1 MIIIYDDVDDN
12 VVDDGDDFVD
22 DDDVVDDDFV
32 DDDVVDDDDYNHYHH
47 DFSGKVRRLL
57 HHHQCLCP
65 GQNSQVRNLKPK
77 MTNGAKCFFQPFLP
91 LHHGGHHA
99 GDVDDDGHHAG
110 DVGDDADVE
119 QVQREGVG
127 GKESDQQL

>member
-1 MIIIYDDVDDN
+1 MYDDADDIDDSDYFHVDDDGDDVDD
-12 VVDDGDDFVD
+12 V
-22 DDDVVDDDFV
+22 
-32 DDDVVDDDDYNHYHH
+32 DYNDH
-47 DFSGKVRRLL
+47 FSGKVRRLL

>member
-12 VVDDGDDFVD
+12 VVDDGDD
-22 DDDVVDDDFV
+22 VVDDGFV

-77 MTNGAKCFFQPFLP
+77 MTNGAKWFFQPFLP
-91 LHHGGHHA
+91 LHHGGH
-99 GDVDDDGHHAG
+99 
-110 DVGDDADVE
+110 VGDDADVD
-119 QVQREGVG
+119 QVQRKGVG